1 MSVTSAQLTNGEWSR
16 SDYLFEFGWMSLA
29 VPRQAA
35 WQYTLNDVLGFQA
48 VEGGTNGSTLFVGP
62 GTGHH
67 VELREIPDTPAQ
79 VTALGFSTVDRQ
91 AFETLVK
98 QTGAQIL
105 SGSATGQPNKQSL
118 VDVAERVALLP
129 VDIGG
134 AEVLIYDGAPHVLEV
149 QPPVYQLLHPLGT
162 APVLDDTI
170 RFMTESCGLRVSDY
184 MTDTVSFLRAGNRYH
199 HALALMQGEHPP
211 KVGHV
216 CFLANS
222 FDDLMIAREKV
233 LDRADIAV
241 CRDLVLHGPSG
252 SIAFYFL
259 VDGSS
264 IEIEICTG
272 HERFT
277 AEEHDAHRPR
287 RLANVPGNFNMWRAW
302 AAGT

>member
-1 MSVTSAQLTNGEWSR
+1 MSVTSTQQMTSEGSR
-16 SDYLFEFGWMSLA
+16 SDYLFEFGWMSLV
-29 VPRQAA
+29 VPRRAA
-35 WQYTLNDVLGFQA
+35 WQYALGEVLGFRP
-48 VEGGTNGSTLFVGP
+48 VEGNVDGSTFFVGP
-62 GTGHH
+62 GTGHC
-67 VELREIPDTPAQ
+67 VELRESPDQPAR
-79 VTALGFSTVDRQ
+79 VTTLGYSTVDRQ
-91 AFETLVK
+91 AFDTLVER
-98 QTGAQIL
+98 TGAQIL
-105 SGSATGQPNKQSL
+105 SGSVADQPSKQSL
-118 VDVAERVALLP
+118 ADIAERVARLP

-149 QPPVYQLLHPLGT
+149 RPPSYQLLHPLGT
-162 APVLDDTI
+162 APVLAETI

-199 HALALMQGEHPP
+199 HALALMQGEQPP

-216 CFLANS
+216 CFLAAS
-222 FDDLMIAREKV
+222 FDDVMIAREKV
-233 LDRADIAV
+233 LDRADITV

-277 AEEHDAHRPR
+277 TEEHDAHRPR

-302 AAGT
+302 AART